1 MKCFYRLSSIC
12 LLAFGLV
19 ALCAQAQSQSNSGE
33 VLNRTQA
40 SKWMP
45 ATVFFRGQT
54 SSTQERNSCGI
65 RFAGGRL
72 VLAALVNTSGYASDV
87 RQNYQGYLLTE
98 VALNFDGHRLAPG
111 AYGFGFVANNQFV
124 ALNLGGETL
133 WTTSTHAFH
142 GRHPV
147 PLEMLSRAS
156 GYELCSG
163 LACVSFKRE

>member
-1 MKCFYRLSSIC
+1 MRRFYRLSGVC
-12 LLAFGLV
+12 LLAFGLM
-19 ALCAQAQSQSNSGE
+19 ALSAQAQSQAHSGE

-45 ATVFFRGQT
+45 STVFFRGQT
-54 SSTQERNSCGI
+54 RSTQERNSCGV
-65 RFAGGRL
+65 RFVGGRL
-72 VLAALVNTSGYASDV
+72 MLAALVDTSGYASDV

-111 AYGFGFVANNQFV
+111 AYGFGFVANSQFV

-147 PLEMLSRAS
+147 PLEMLSTTS

-163 LACVSFKRE
+163 LACVSFNQ